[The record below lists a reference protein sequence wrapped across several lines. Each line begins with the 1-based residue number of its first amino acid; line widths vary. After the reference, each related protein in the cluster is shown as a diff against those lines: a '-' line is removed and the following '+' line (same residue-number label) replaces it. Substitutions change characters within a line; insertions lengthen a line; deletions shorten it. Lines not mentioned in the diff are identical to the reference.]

1 MSTKD
6 EKDWLRAILEGRVKP
21 GDAEWER
28 IWQDENFTGVRRVL
42 REVGMGRGDKPE
54 ACACMALG
62 GSCDVAFV
70 IGWNFMDKFT
80 GEKGPSCGGSDVGD
94 RSRNTSCRVVYGT
107 GGKDRF
113 VLACW

>member
-1 MSTKD
+1 MAGYQ
-6 EKDWLRAILEGRVKP
+6 AIP
-21 GDAEWER
+21 
-28 IWQDENFTGVRRVL
+28 
-42 REVGMGRGDKPE
+42 GRGDKPE